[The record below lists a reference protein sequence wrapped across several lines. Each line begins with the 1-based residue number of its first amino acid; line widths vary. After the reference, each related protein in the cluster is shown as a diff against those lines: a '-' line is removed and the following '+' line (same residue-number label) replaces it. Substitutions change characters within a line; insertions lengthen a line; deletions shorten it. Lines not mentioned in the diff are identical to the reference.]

1 MQTYRDNKHSYIVG
15 HGELCKL
22 CTLNIILRRI
32 ILPVYIGLSTSIH
45 SIGLSW
51 LLLNLTTAR
60 FLLLRMNIARIM
72 IPKTIRIMTTTAMT
86 TPAMRLPE
94 ESPDERSPTPPPTG
108 LVGCEVV
115 GADLDDVSN
124 VASSVLSKS

>member
-1 MQTYRDNKHSYIVG
+1 MQTYRDNKHSYMVG

-22 CTLNIILRRI
+22 CTLNIILQRI

-60 FLLLRMNIARIM
+60 FLLLN
-72 IPKTIRIMTTTAMT
+72 AMT